1 VSRKVVDKNL
11 VAFRPFTDDADK
23 VSETYEPIVRELL
36 SPRPSEVII
45 DVGANIGVHTVW
57 LSRKVGPSGLII
69 AVEPEQT
76 NFLILTLN
84 KWLNRLNNVLTIRV
98 ALASSITKGE
108 LVIPR
113 PSLMGQASTHALSYS
128 SKSYVVSVNFETLDN
143 IIFAQEISTVSA
155 IKIDVEGAETS
166 ILQGAEKT
174 IKKFGPRLII
184 EAHGDENLRSIRLLL
199 KSMKMIIVSE
209 TIATSRSDE
218 NRHFV
223 FAIPDSNL
231 DYRQRN

>member
-113 PSLMGQASTHALSYS
+113 LSLMGQASTHAPSYS

-174 IKKFGPRLII
+174 IKII